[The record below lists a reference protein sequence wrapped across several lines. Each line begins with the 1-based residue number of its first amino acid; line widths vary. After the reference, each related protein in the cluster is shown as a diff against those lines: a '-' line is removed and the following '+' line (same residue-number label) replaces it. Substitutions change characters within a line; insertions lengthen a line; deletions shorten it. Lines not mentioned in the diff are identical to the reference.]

1 MQYIVIASSLFS
13 MHQLAAASSAEIEIK
28 KSRFIGLLYPL
39 TTRAEARAKLV
50 ELRAQHPNAV
60 HFCWVLIC
68 DGDSGLD
75 DDGEPSGTAARPMYN
90 VLEHKDVSN
99 VLAVVVR
106 YWGGTK
112 LGAGGLTRAY
122 GQAISEAIKNAELVP
137 VEAMCER
144 SFAVSF
150 ADESTLRHCCEQ
162 HQVEVLTVEY
172 GEKVTLQ
179 LKMKCSQ
186 VEAFTHA
193 AFNLLR
199 GALVDYS
206 DQN

>member
-1 MQYIVIASSLFS
+1 MY
-13 MHQLAAASSAEIEIK
+13 QLAAPASAEIEIK
-28 KSRFIGLLYPL
+28 KSRFIALLYPL
-39 TTRAEARAKLV
+39 TTRAEAQAKLT

-90 VLEHKDVSN
+90 VLVHKQLFN

-106 YWGGTK
+106 YWGGIK

-122 GQAISEAIKNAELVP
+122 GQAVSEAMKEAQLVA

-144 SFAVSF
+144 RFVLQF
-150 ADESTLRHCCEQ
+150 ADESTLRRYCEQ
-162 HQVEVLTVEY
+162 QDAVILDATY
-172 GEKVTLQ
+172 GDNVTLHVR
-179 LKMKCSQ
+179 MKVNQSKDFCRQ
-186 VEAFTHA
+186 AVD
-193 AFNLLR
+193 LLR
-199 GALVDYS
+199 GNLQIVD
-206 DQN
+206 DAPA